1 MNIAPLIKHNYASID
16 GYQGVHVA
24 RSHAAIADG
33 LVILDENIPVG
44 VLTSVDLA
52 RKHHVIIMDCLSAKP
67 TVEKADKISKVLEV
81 MKASGHDVLLVYD
94 QGSFLGTISQHDI
107 LNHLHGNLN
116 RQKLSLQSVAHD
128 LRSPIASI
136 KMLGDM
142 LQDNLILVENK
153 QLVDYL
159 NQSCDFAQKIIEDI
173 LLTEQT
179 FEEMVNYSEENFD
192 ELVEECAAG
201 LSTEFEKKELVLETD
216 FRFGKSVKMDR
227 PKFKRAIY
235 NLISNSIK
243 FTNNNGKIELSTVV
257 KDNMLKL
264 VVKDNGIGIPE
275 NIQEQIFDKF
285 TRAKRRGTA
294 GEPTTGLGMYLTKQI
309 VELHDGSIE
318 VESDG
323 KSGTSF
329 SILLPIKND

>member
-1 MNIAPLIKHNYASID
+1 MNIASLIRYDYASLD
-16 GYQGVHVA
+16 GYQGVHIA
-24 RSHAAIADG
+24 RGHMAIANG
-33 LVILDENIPVG
+33 LVVLDENIPVG

-52 RKHHVIIMDCLSAKP
+52 RKHHMIIMDCLSPKP
-67 TVEKADKISKVLEV
+67 TVDKADKISKVLDV
-81 MKASGHDVLLVYD
+81 MKGSGHDVLMVYD
-94 QGSFLGTISQHDI
+94 QQVFLGTISQHDI
-107 LNHLHGNLN
+107 LNHLHANLN
-116 RQKLSLQSVAHD
+116 RQRLSLQSVAHD

-136 KMLGDM
+136 KMLGNM
-142 LQDNLILVENK
+142 LQENLILVENK

-179 FEEMVNYSEENFD
+179 FEEMVNYSIENFD

-201 LSTEFEKKELVLETD
+201 LSTELEKKQLVLQTNLK
-216 FRFGKSVKMDR
+216 FGKSVKMDR

-243 FTNNNGKIELSTVV
+243 FTNQHGKIELSTVIT
-257 KDNMLKL
+257 DNMLKL

-275 NIQEQIFDKF
+275 NIQGQIFDKF
-285 TRAKRRGTA
+285 TRAKRPGTA
-294 GEPTTGLGMYLTKQI
+294 GEPTTGLGMYLTKRI
-309 VELHDGSIE
+309 VELHDGSIQ

-323 KSGTSF
+323 KNGTSF
-329 SILLPIKND
+329 SIFLPL

>member
-1 MNIAPLIKHNYASID
+1 MNIASLIKYDYASLD
-16 GYQGVHVA
+16 GYQGVHIA
-24 RSHAAIADG
+24 RSHKAIANG
-33 LVILDENIPVG
+33 LVVLDENMPVG

-52 RKHHVIIMDCLSAKP
+52 RKHHMIIMDCLSPKP
-67 TVEKADKISKVLEV
+67 TVNKGDKISKVLDV
-81 MKASGHDVLLVYD
+81 MKNSGHDVLLVYD
-94 QGSFLGTISQHDI
+94 EETFLGTISQHDI
-107 LNHLHGNLN
+107 LNHLHANLN
-116 RQKLSLQSVAHD
+116 RQRLSLQSVAHD

-136 KMLGDM
+136 KMLGNM

-179 FEEMVNYSEENFD
+179 FEEMVNYSAENFD
-192 ELVEECAAG
+192 ELVEECANG
-201 LSTEFEKKELVLETD
+201 LAAELEKKQLNLHTD
-216 FRFGKSVKMDR
+216 LRFGQSVKLDR

-243 FTNNNGKIELSTVV
+243 FTNQNGKIELSTVV
-257 KDNMLKL
+257 ANNMLKL
-264 VVKDNGIGIPE
+264 VVKDNGIGIPK

-285 TRAKRRGTA
+285 TRAKRQGTA
-294 GEPTTGLGMYLTKQI
+294 GEPTTGLGMYLTKRI
-309 VELHDGSIE
+309 IELHDGSIE

-323 KSGTSF
+323 ESGTSF
-329 SILLPIKND
+329 SVFLPL

>member
-1 MNIAPLIKHNYASID
+1 MNIASLIKYDYASLD
-16 GYQGVHVA
+16 GYQGVHIA
-24 RSHAAIADG
+24 RSHKAIANG
-33 LVILDENIPVG
+33 LVVLDENMPVG

-52 RKHHVIIMDCLSAKP
+52 RKHHMIIMDCLSPKP
-67 TVEKADKISKVLEV
+67 TVNKGDMISKVLDV
-81 MKASGHDVLLVYD
+81 MKNSGHDVLLVYD
-94 QGSFLGTISQHDI
+94 EETFLGTISQHDI
-107 LNHLHGNLN
+107 LNHLHANLN
-116 RQKLSLQSVAHD
+116 RQRLSLQSVAHD

-136 KMLGDM
+136 KMLGNM

-179 FEEMVNYSEENFD
+179 FEELVNYSEENFD
-192 ELVEECAAG
+192 ELVEECANG
-201 LSTEFEKKELVLETD
+201 LVTELEKKQLNLHTD
-216 FRFGKSVKMDR
+216 LRFGQSVKLDR

-243 FTNNNGKIELSTVV
+243 FTNQNGKIELSTVV
-257 KDNMLKL
+257 ANNMLKL
-264 VVKDNGIGIPE
+264 VVKDNGIGIPK

-285 TRAKRRGTA
+285 TRAKRQGTA
-294 GEPTTGLGMYLTKQI
+294 GEPTTGLGMYLTKRI
-309 VELHDGSIE
+309 IELHDGSIE

-323 KSGTSF
+323 ESGTSF
-329 SILLPIKND
+329 SVFLPL

>member
-1 MNIAPLIKHNYASID
+1 MNIASLIRYDYASLD
-16 GYQGVHVA
+16 GYQGVHIA
-24 RSHAAIADG
+24 RGHAAIANG
-33 LVILDENIPVG
+33 LVVLDENMPVG

-52 RKHHVIIMDCLSAKP
+52 RKHHTIIMDCLSPKP
-67 TVEKADKISKVLEV
+67 TVEKGDKISKVLEV
-81 MKASGHDVLLVYD
+81 MKGSGHDVLMVYD
-94 QGSFLGTISQHDI
+94 QQTFLGTISQHDI
-107 LNHLHGNLN
+107 LNHLHANLN
-116 RQKLSLQSVAHD
+116 RQRLSLQSVAHD

-136 KMLGDM
+136 KMLGNM
-142 LQDNLILVENK
+142 LQENLILVENK

-179 FEEMVNYSEENFD
+179 FEEMVSYSVENFD

-201 LSTEFEKKELVLETD
+201 LSTELEKKQLALQTD
-216 FRFGKSVKMDR
+216 LRFGKSVKMDR

-243 FTNNNGKIELSTVV
+243 FTNQNGKIELSTAIT
-257 KDNMLKL
+257 DNMLKL

-275 NIQEQIFDKF
+275 NIQGQIFDKF
-285 TRAKRRGTA
+285 TRAKRPGTA
-294 GEPTTGLGMYLTKQI
+294 GEPTTGLGMYLTKRI
-309 VELHDGSIE
+309 VELHDGSIK

-323 KSGTSF
+323 KNGTSF
-329 SILLPIKND
+329 SIFLPL

>member
-1 MNIAPLIKHNYASID
+1 MNIASLIRYDYASLD
-16 GYQGVHVA
+16 GYQGVHIA
-24 RSHAAIADG
+24 RGHVAIANG
-33 LVILDENIPVG
+33 LVVLDENMPVG

-52 RKHHVIIMDCLSAKP
+52 RKHHMIIMDCLSPKP
-67 TVEKADKISKVLEV
+67 TVDKGDKISKVLDV
-81 MKASGHDVLLVYD
+81 MKGSGHDVLMVYD
-94 QGSFLGTISQHDI
+94 QQTFLGTISQHDI
-107 LNHLHGNLN
+107 LNHLHANLN
-116 RQKLSLQSVAHD
+116 RQRLSLQSVAHD

-136 KMLGDM
+136 KMLGNM
-142 LQDNLILVENK
+142 LQENLILVENK

-179 FEEMVNYSEENFD
+179 FEEMVNYSVENFD

-201 LSTEFEKKELVLETD
+201 LSTELEKKQLLLQTD
-216 FRFGKSVKMDR
+216 LRFGKSVKMDR

-243 FTNNNGKIELSTVV
+243 FTNQNGKIELSTVIT
-257 KDNMLKL
+257 DNMLKL

-275 NIQEQIFDKF
+275 NIQGQIFDKF
-285 TRAKRRGTA
+285 TRAKRPGTA
-294 GEPTTGLGMYLTKQI
+294 GEPTTGLGMYLTKRI
-309 VELHDGSIE
+309 VELHDGSIQ

-323 KSGTSF
+323 KNGTCF
-329 SILLPIKND
+329 SIFLPL

>member
-1 MNIAPLIKHNYASID
+1 MNIASLIKYDYASLD
-16 GYQGVHVA
+16 GYQGVHIA
-24 RSHAAIADG
+24 RSHKAIANG
-33 LVILDENIPVG
+33 LVVLDENMPIG

-52 RKHHVIIMDCLSAKP
+52 RKHHMIIMDCLSPKP
-67 TVEKADKISKVLEV
+67 TVNKGDKISKVLDV
-81 MKASGHDVLLVYD
+81 MKNSGHDVLLVYD
-94 QGSFLGTISQHDI
+94 EETFLGTISQHDI
-107 LNHLHGNLN
+107 LNHLHANLN
-116 RQKLSLQSVAHD
+116 RQRLSLQSVAHD

-136 KMLGDM
+136 KMLGNM

-179 FEEMVNYSEENFD
+179 FEEMVNYSAENFD
-192 ELVEECAAG
+192 ELVEECANG
-201 LSTEFEKKELVLETD
+201 LAAELEKKQLNLHTD
-216 FRFGKSVKMDR
+216 LRFGQSVKLDR

-243 FTNNNGKIELSTVV
+243 FTNQNGKIELSTVV
-257 KDNMLKL
+257 ANNMLKL
-264 VVKDNGIGIPE
+264 VVKDNGIGIPK

-285 TRAKRRGTA
+285 TRAKRQGTA
-294 GEPTTGLGMYLTKQI
+294 GEPTTGLGMYLTKRI
-309 VELHDGSIE
+309 IELHDGSIE

-323 KSGTSF
+323 ESGTSF
-329 SILLPIKND
+329 SVFLPL